1 MKKFI
6 LASSIFILTVFAANA
21 QSYDTGIGLRGGP
34 YNGITAK
41 HFVSSE
47 AAIEG
52 ILTTRW
58 SGFNI
63 TGLYEIHKIAFD
75 TPGLYWFYGFGGHI
89 GFWDG
94 DRNPWFDE
102 DHTDNYTVFGID
114 GIIGMEYVFAEI
126 PFTIGVD
133 WKPAINL
140 AGHSNFLAD
149 GGAIS
154 LRYIF

>member
-1 MKKFI
+1 MKKII
-6 LASSIFILTVFAANA
+6 LATSILILTVFATNA

-34 YNGITAK
+34 YNGLTIK
-41 HFVSSE
+41 HFVGE
-47 AAIEG
+47 QTAVEG

-58 SGFNI
+58 GGFNI
-63 TGLYEIHKIAFD
+63 TGLYEMHKIAFD

-94 DRNPWFDE
+94 DNNPWFNDNE
-102 DHTDNYTVFGID
+102 NYTVFGID
-114 GIIGMEYVFAEI
+114 GIIGMEYVFEDI
-126 PFTIGVD
+126 PFTIGLD

-140 AGHSNFLAD
+140 AGNSNFLAD
-149 GGAIS
+149 GGALS

>member
-6 LASSIFILTVFAANA
+6 FATSILILTVFAANA

-34 YNGITAK
+34 YNGLTIK
-41 HFVSSE
+41 HFVGE
-47 AAIEG
+47 QAAVEG

-58 SGFNI
+58 GGFNI
-63 TGLYEIHKIAFD
+63 TGLYEMHQIAFD

-94 DRNPWFDE
+94 DNNPWFNDNE
-102 DHTDNYTVFGID
+102 NYTVFGID
-114 GIIGMEYVFAEI
+114 GIIGMEYVFEEI
-126 PFTIGVD
+126 PFTIGID
-133 WKPAINL
+133 WKPAVNL
-140 AGHSNFLAD
+140 AGNSRFLAD
-149 GGAIS
+149 GGALT